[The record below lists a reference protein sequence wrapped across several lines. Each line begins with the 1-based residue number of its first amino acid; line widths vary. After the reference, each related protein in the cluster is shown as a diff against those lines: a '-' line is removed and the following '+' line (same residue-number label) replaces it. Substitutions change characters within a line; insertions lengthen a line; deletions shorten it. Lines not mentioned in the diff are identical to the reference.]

1 MTAQTQGTHMERLRL
16 MADNWQHFTPFMLA
30 TGNHMQVN
38 ITRVIE
44 TLIIAGVTSAVVLYG
59 SHKYMQAEFEGIKSD
74 VQSLEREVEGM
85 RRDLYIPI
93 GKK

>member
-1 MTAQTQGTHMERLRL
+1 MERIKLL
-16 MADNWQHFTPFMLA
+16 AENWQHFAPFMLA

-59 SHKYMQAEFEGIKSD
+59 SHKYMQAEFEGIKGD
-74 VQSLEREVEGM
+74 MQSLEYEVRQM
-85 RRDLYIPI
+85 RRDLYTPV